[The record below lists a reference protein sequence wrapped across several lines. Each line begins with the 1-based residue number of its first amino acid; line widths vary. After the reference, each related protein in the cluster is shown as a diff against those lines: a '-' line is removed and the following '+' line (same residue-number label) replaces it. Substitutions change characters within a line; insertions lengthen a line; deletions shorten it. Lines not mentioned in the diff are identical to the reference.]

1 MNNFCLSFI
10 FSLTLFCFYGQQG
23 IVRGSV
29 IDNSTGELLPM
40 VKIQVEGMNKG
51 AFSDLDGKFEVKLD
65 PGTYNLIFSMYSYS
79 NTVIN
84 AVEVKADDVTLV
96 ENVMLSAK
104 VTDLG
109 EVTVQAEYKK
119 NTENAILR
127 LKLKSANMIDGISA
141 SNFRKTGDSDAASA
155 MRRVPGISVANGKY
169 IFIRGI
175 GDRYNKTIL
184 NGLDIPGLDPDR
196 NTLQMDIFPT
206 SLIDNMIVNKSFSAE
221 LPADFTGGLV
231 NIELASFPNKK
242 TQNIS
247 FRAGYNPNFHLR
259 NDYLDYKGGN
269 FDFLGFDDGTRAIP
283 AENNIPNFTQVVGNP
298 QGQTAQNYRDI
309 LRSFNST
316 MAAQERM
323 SLVDMGMSM
332 TFGDQIKK
340 EKRTYAYNFML
351 NYRNN
356 TEFYE
361 EAIFARYGLPGNPDL
376 TAMDTM
382 EYQNGRYGVN
392 TVMLST
398 LAGFA
403 MKTLKA
409 KYSVTL
415 MHLQN
420 GESSAGIFD
429 FVNND
434 EGSYFE
440 GYQHNLFYS
449 QKSLSN
455 LHIAA
460 KYKFEEAKWDLEWK
474 ISPTY
479 SRIYDPDIRF
489 TRYEVIDDGV
499 RISTETGFPERIW
512 RDLNEINAVSLV
524 SAKKTYEAFG
534 SKAFLKLGAGHTY
547 KQRSFEIKNFAVN
560 VREGNSQINLTGN
573 PNELF
578 EEDNLWPYYGDATT
592 GVTIETPF
600 LPDNPN
606 KFNSNI
612 NNTAAYVSNEMTI
625 GKKFKSIIGL
635 RTEYYVHRYTGQN
648 QLGTIIYDNDKVLE
662 NLGIFPAVNLVF
674 SVTENQNFR
683 FSYGKTIARPSFKE
697 LSFAEIYDPI
707 TGRTF
712 IGGLFEDINTVNGEE
727 KVYWDGNL
735 RSTNIHNLDFRW
747 EVFPDRGRTISISG
761 FYKKFFD
768 PIEIIQYATQP
779 GAFQPR
785 NVGDGQVIGG
795 EFEIRENLAW
805 ISEKTKAFDFVLNV
819 TIVDS
824 RIQLSETEYDS
835 RVENARTGQTIERY
849 RKMAGQ
855 APYIINGGFSFNG
868 VEKGFFSNMQ
878 AGIFYNVQGET
889 LQFAGIIDRPDIY
902 SVPFHSLNFNVN
914 KTFGKDEQYTLGVR
928 VSNCLNDKR
937 ESIFK
942 SFNADD
948 QFFTQLSPGVSGR
961 VRFAMNL

>member
-10 FSLTLFCFYGQQG
+10 FSLTLFSFYGQQG

-79 NTVIN
+79 NTIIN

-323 SLVDMGMSM
+323 SLVDIGMSM
-332 TFGDQIKK
+332 TFGDQVKK
-340 EKRTYAYNFML
+340 EKRTYAYNLML

-356 TEFYE
+356 KEFYGC
-361 EAIFARYGLPGNPDL
+361 IYP
-376 TAMDTM
+376 
-382 EYQNGRYGVN
+382 EYQ
-392 TVMLST
+392 
-398 LAGFA
+398 
-403 MKTLKA
+403 
-409 KYSVTL
+409 
-415 MHLQN
+415 
-420 GESSAGIFD
+420 
-429 FVNND
+429 
-434 EGSYFE
+434 
-440 GYQHNLFYS
+440 
-449 QKSLSN
+449 
-455 LHIAA
+455 
-460 KYKFEEAKWDLEWK
+460 
-474 ISPTY
+474 
-479 SRIYDPDIRF
+479 
-489 TRYEVIDDGV
+489 
-499 RISTETGFPERIW
+499 
-512 RDLNEINAVSLV
+512 
-524 SAKKTYEAFG
+524 
-534 SKAFLKLGAGHTY
+534 
-547 KQRSFEIKNFAVN
+547 
-560 VREGNSQINLTGN
+560 
-573 PNELF
+573 
-578 EEDNLWPYYGDATT
+578 
-592 GVTIETPF
+592 
-600 LPDNPN
+600 
-606 KFNSNI
+606 
-612 NNTAAYVSNEMTI
+612 
-625 GKKFKSIIGL
+625 
-635 RTEYYVHRYTGQN
+635 
-648 QLGTIIYDNDKVLE
+648 
-662 NLGIFPAVNLVF
+662 
-674 SVTENQNFR
+674 
-683 FSYGKTIARPSFKE
+683 
-697 LSFAEIYDPI
+697 
-707 TGRTF
+707 
-712 IGGLFEDINTVNGEE
+712 
-727 KVYWDGNL
+727 
-735 RSTNIHNLDFRW
+735 
-747 EVFPDRGRTISISG
+747 
-761 FYKKFFD
+761 
-768 PIEIIQYATQP
+768 
-779 GAFQPR
+779 
-785 NVGDGQVIGG
+785 
-795 EFEIRENLAW
+795 
-805 ISEKTKAFDFVLNV
+805 
-819 TIVDS
+819 
-824 RIQLSETEYDS
+824 
-835 RVENARTGQTIERY
+835 
-849 RKMAGQ
+849 
-855 APYIINGGFSFNG
+855 
-868 VEKGFFSNMQ
+868 
-878 AGIFYNVQGET
+878 
-889 LQFAGIIDRPDIY
+889 
-902 SVPFHSLNFNVN
+902 
-914 KTFGKDEQYTLGVR
+914 
-928 VSNCLNDKR
+928 
-937 ESIFK
+937 
-942 SFNADD
+942 
-948 QFFTQLSPGVSGR
+948 
-961 VRFAMNL
+961 

>member
-1 MNNFCLSFI
+1 MKKFGLSLI
-10 FSLTLFCFYGQQG
+10 FSILILCFYAQEGV
-23 IVRGSV
+23 VRGSV

-51 AFSDLDGKFEVKLD
+51 AFSDLDGKFEVKLE

-84 AVEVKADDVTLV
+84 NVEVKADDVTLV

-298 QGQTAQNYRDI
+298 QGQTAQDYRDI

-316 MAAQERM
+316 MAAQQKM
-323 SLVDMGMSM
+323 SLLDMGLSM

-340 EKRTYAYNFML
+340 DKRTYAYNFML

-361 EAIFARYGLPGNPDL
+361 EAIFARYGLPGDPDK

-382 EYQNGRYGVN
+382 EYQSGSYGVN
-392 TVMLST
+392 TAMLST

-403 MKTLKA
+403 VKTLKA

-434 EGSYFE
+434 EGAYFIGE
-440 GYQHNLFYS
+440 QHNLFYS

-455 LHIAA
+455 LHLAA
-460 KYKFEEAKWDLEWK
+460 KYKFEESKWDLEWK

-489 TRYEVIDDGV
+489 TRYEVIDDGF

-512 RDLNEINAVSLV
+512 RDLNEINVVSLV

-534 SKAFLKLGAGHTY
+534 SKAILKLGTGHTF
-547 KQRSFEIKNFAVN
+547 KQRDFEIKNFAIN
-560 VREGNSQINLTGN
+560 VREGNSTIALTGN

-578 EEDNLWPYYGDATT
+578 QEDNLWPYYGDATT
-592 GVTIETPF
+592 GVTLETPF

-612 NNTAAYVSNEMTI
+612 NNTAAYISNEMTL

-635 RTEYYVHRYTGQN
+635 RTEYYIHRYTGQN
-648 QLGTIIYDNDKVLE
+648 QLGTIVYNNEKVLE
-662 NLGIFPAVNLVF
+662 NLGLFPAVNLVY
-674 SVTENQNFR
+674 SVNENQNFR

-712 IGGLFEDINTVNGEE
+712 VGGLFRDVNIVNGEE
-727 KVYWDGNL
+727 KVYWDGNI
-735 RSTNIHNLDFRW
+735 RSTNIHNLDLRW
-747 EVFPDRGRTISISG
+747 EVFPDRGRTVSISA
-761 FYKKFFD
+761 FYKKFVD

-819 TIVDS
+819 TVVDS
-824 RIQLSETEYDS
+824 RIQLSETEYES

-868 VEKGFFSNMQ
+868 VEKGFFSHMQ
-878 AGIFYNVQGET
+878 AGLFYNVQGET

-914 KTFGKDEQYTLGVR
+914 KTFGKDEQYTLGLR

>member
-1 MNNFCLSFI
+1 MKKFGLSLI
-10 FSLTLFCFYGQQG
+10 FSILILCFYAQQG
-23 IVRGSV
+23 VVRGSV

-51 AFSDLDGKFEVKLD
+51 AFSDLDGKFEVKLE

-84 AVEVKADDVTLV
+84 NVEVKADDVTLV

-298 QGQTAQNYRDI
+298 QGQTAQDYRDI

-316 MAAQERM
+316 MAAQQKM
-323 SLVDMGMSM
+323 SLLDMGLSM

-340 EKRTYAYNFML
+340 DKRTYAYNFML

-361 EAIFARYGLPGNPDL
+361 EAIFARYGLPGDPDK

-382 EYQNGRYGVN
+382 EYQSGSYGVN
-392 TVMLST
+392 TAMLST

-403 MKTLKA
+403 VKTLKA

-434 EGSYFE
+434 EGAYFIGE
-440 GYQHNLFYS
+440 QHNLFYS

-455 LHIAA
+455 LHLAA
-460 KYKFEEAKWDLEWK
+460 KYKFEESKWDLEWK

-489 TRYEVIDDGV
+489 TRYEVIDDGF

-512 RDLNEINAVSLV
+512 RDLNEINVVSLV

-534 SKAFLKLGAGHTY
+534 SKAILKLGTGHTF
-547 KQRSFEIKNFAVN
+547 KQRDFEIKNFAIN
-560 VREGNSQINLTGN
+560 VREGNSTIALTGN

-578 EEDNLWPYYGDATT
+578 QEDNLWPYYGDATT
-592 GVTIETPF
+592 GVTLETPF

-612 NNTAAYVSNEMTI
+612 NNTAAYISNEMTL

-635 RTEYYVHRYTGQN
+635 RTEYYIHRYTGQN
-648 QLGTIIYDNDKVLE
+648 QLGTIVYNNEKVLE
-662 NLGIFPAVNLVF
+662 NLGLFPAVNLVY
-674 SVTENQNFR
+674 SVNENQNFR

-712 IGGLFEDINTVNGEE
+712 VGGLFRDVNIVNGEE
-727 KVYWDGNL
+727 KVYWDGNI
-735 RSTNIHNLDFRW
+735 RSTNIHNLDLRW
-747 EVFPDRGRTISISG
+747 EVFPDRGRTVSISA
-761 FYKKFFD
+761 FYKKFVD

-819 TIVDS
+819 TVVDS
-824 RIQLSETEYDS
+824 RIQLSETEYES

-868 VEKGFFSNMQ
+868 VEKGFFSHMQ
-878 AGIFYNVQGET
+878 AGLFYNVQGET

-914 KTFGKDEQYTLGVR
+914 KTFGKDEQYTLGIR